1 MRDLTSLLT
10 VVSTC
15 AATIIAIMGGFISSR
30 LINIIDERKKLDS
43 RIEQIELDISLKI
56 KNINDYEKQVVESYA
71 YEFLL
76 KNITELIDEKD
87 LKDVFNI
94 VSITIDE
101 MYEYWEKGKQIL
113 DLIND
118 YILQCINYTDQ
129 SILNYVRMNIDCNK
143 NDLEI
148 IKSIIKWVRYRQRQQ
163 SSNILLGIPS
173 IHFIDV
179 TGIKSRENKKVFIE
193 EKKLEISWLN
203 IEKQNLINEK
213 EILQNPMEEIK
224 ELKVFR
230 VLVLSMLVPM
240 IMLIHPYT
248 KNYTIYL
255 ICCIINILLFC
266 IGFSLIVKHLYERL
280 NGSNFKE

>member
-15 AATIIAIMGGFISSR
+15 SATIIAIMGGFISSR

-43 RIEQIELDISLKI
+43 RIEQIEYDISLKN
-56 KNINDYEKQVVESYA
+56 KSINDYEKQIVESYA
-71 YEFLL
+71 YEFLI
-76 KNITELIDEKD
+76 KNIEELIDKKD
-87 LKDVFNI
+87 LKDIFNI

-113 DLIND
+113 DLINVH
-118 YILQCINYTDQ
+118 ILQCINCTDQ

-148 IKSIIKWVRYRQRQQ
+148 TKSIIAWIKYRQKQQ
-163 SSNILLGIPS
+163 TSSIVFEMPPIN
-173 IHFIDV
+173 FIDV
-179 TGIKSRENKKVFIE
+179 IGIKSRENKKVFVE
-193 EKKLEISWLN
+193 GKKLEISWLN

-255 ICCIINILLFC
+255 ICCILNILLFC